1 MRIIQLLS
9 TINYGDAVS
18 NNALALH
25 ALLCRKGYH
34 AEIFAAAYGK
44 NIPVGTVKPVE
55 KLQVQSEDVLIYH
68 FCIGHI
74 LNRQFAGYRCRR
86 ILIYHNVTPPKFY
99 RGINSAWEQSCLE
112 GIRDIHFLADKIEY
126 CLAASEFN
134 KTDLLK
140 IGFQCRIDVLPP
152 VTPFED
158 YDKEKDREIVN
169 KYSDGKTNILFVGR
183 IAPNK
188 KFEDIIEAFA
198 YYKKYFDVEARLFL
212 VGNYT
217 GMECYYEKLKQYVD
231 FLKVQ
236 DVYFTGHIKFEEILA
251 YYGVAD
257 VFLCA
262 SEHEGF
268 CVPLVE
274 AMYLQVP
281 IIAYDS
287 CAVGNTLG
295 SGGLLLQEKKPLET
309 AALIKKVVTDSDLKK
324 SILNGASE
332 QLKKFQTKKIEEQF
346 LEYMQYIL
354 DGREKHDNAGGR

>member
-25 ALLCRKGYH
+25 ALLCRKGYR
-34 AEIFAAAYGK
+34 AEIFAAACGK
-44 NIPVGTVKPVE
+44 NISAGIVKSVE

-74 LNRQFAGYRCRR
+74 LNRQFAEYRCRR
-86 ILIYHNVTPPKFY
+86 VLIYHNVTPPKFY
-99 RGINSAWEQSCLE
+99 RGINSAWEQSCLA
-112 GIRDIHFLADKIEY
+112 GVRDIQFLVDKVEY
-126 CLAASEFN
+126 CLADSEFN

-140 IGFQCRIDVLPP
+140 LGFRCRIDVLPP

-158 YDKEKDREIVN
+158 YDKKKDEGIVS

-198 YYKKYFDVEARLFL
+198 YYKKYFDEGARLFL

-217 GMECYYEKLKQYVD
+217 GMERYYEKLKYYVE
-231 FLKVQ
+231 FLKVT
-236 DVYFTGHIKFEEILA
+236 DVFFTGHMKFEEILA
-251 YYGVAD
+251 YYGIAD
-257 VFLCA
+257 VFVCM

-287 CAVGNTLG
+287 CAVSNTLG
-295 SGGLLLQEKKPLET
+295 NGGLLLQEKKPLET
-309 AALIKKVVTDSDLKK
+309 AALIQKIVMDLDLRK
-324 SILNGASE
+324 SILDGACE
-332 QLKKFQTKKIEEQF
+332 QLKKFKTKKIEEQF
-346 LEYMQYIL
+346 LEYMQFF
-354 DGREKHDNAGGR
+354 E